1 MSKQESAAFLSA
13 VETFCQAEGIRFTD
27 ARRHVTTI
35 ISSSDKPLGAYD
47 VLAQLA
53 VYIDNPKPPTVYRA
67 IEFLLENKFIHRI
80 ESLNAYVTCQSD
92 HRHTGSQFLV
102 CTKCSKVIESHLCSL
117 PPALKA
123 SVDKEGFTAQS
134 WNVEIH
140 GLCADCS

>member
-1 MSKQESAAFLSA
+1 MRQESGVFLDA
-13 VETFCQAEGIRFTD
+13 IDVFCQAEGLRFTD
-27 ARRHVTTI
+27 ARRHVAQI

-47 VLAQLA
+47 VLAELSA
-53 VYIDNPKPPTVYRA
+53 YLDNPKPPTAYRA

-102 CTKCSKVIESHLCSL
+102 CDKCSKVIESHLCSL
-117 PPALKA
+117 PTPLKA
-123 SVDKEGFTAQS
+123 SVDKKGFTAQS